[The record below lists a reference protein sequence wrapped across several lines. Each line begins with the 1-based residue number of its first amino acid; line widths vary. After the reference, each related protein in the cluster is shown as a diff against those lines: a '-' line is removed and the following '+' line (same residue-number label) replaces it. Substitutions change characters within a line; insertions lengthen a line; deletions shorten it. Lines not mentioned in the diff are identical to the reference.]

1 MVKKSV
7 IEMIKQYLFLLKKEG
22 LIIDKAFLYGS
33 YVRNEENENSDI
45 DLLLVSSK
53 IDASDDYQIG
63 KIWAL
68 TREVNSKI
76 EPYLVS
82 NYKYM
87 HDDISPIIQLV
98 KQEGLEI
105 TQ

>member
-7 IEMIKQYLFLLKKEG
+7 IEMIKKYLHLLKTEG

-33 YVRNEENENSDI
+33 YVRNEENDTSDI

-53 IDASDDYQIG
+53 INASDDDQIG

-68 TREVNSKI
+68 TRKVNSKI

-82 NYKYM
+82 SYKYQ

-98 KQEGLEI
+98 KQEGIEI
-105 TQ
+105 A

>member
-7 IEMIKQYLFLLKKEG
+7 IEMIKKYLQLLKQEG

-45 DLLLVSSK
+45 DLLLVSSQ
-53 IDASDDYQIG
+53 INVSDDDQIG

-68 TREVNSKI
+68 TRKVNSKI
-76 EPYLVS
+76 EPYLIS
-82 NYKYM
+82 SDKYQN
-87 HDDISPIIQLV
+87 DDISPIIQIV
-98 KQEGLEI
+98 KQEGIEI
-105 TQ
+105 A